1 MATKKSQIL
10 ALDRE
15 GKTPRE
21 IAIIVYGLDSSLPA
35 RDIDRKAA
43 YVRVV
48 VRQRKGNGL
57 SAFDRAYRK
66 TDAAKSSHRKRM
78 RRWQK
83 RRYETEPGFRE
94 AKRAVMRAYRER
106 LRASTS

>member
-1 MATKKSQIL
+1 MATKKLQIL

-15 GKTPRE
+15 GKTPRD
-21 IAIIVYGLDSSLPA
+21 IAIIVYGLDSGLSA

-48 VRQRKGNGL
+48 VRQRKGSGL

-66 TDAAKSSHRKRM
+66 TDAAKISHRKRM

-83 RRYETEPGFRE
+83 RRYETEPAFRE
-94 AKRAVMRAYRER
+94 AKRAVMRACRER
-106 LRASTS
+106 RRVAPS